1 MIERIYPIYIVQDAQ
16 KGCSARPERAKQT
29 EVEIEVEQKI
39 RLSSLN
45 LSLSRNLP
53 VSWQTFSASY

>member
-16 KGCSARPERAKQT
+16 KGRSARPERAKQT